1 MMTICAK
8 GLKKKQGSKGRRRYK
23 SFIEMAKK
31 KKKISIHRPI
41 QTEQYLEEQHVTSTM
56 QLNGDLQQPPFSPIT
71 RLHDSYT
78 SVPHSSQDLY
88 IPHCASA
95 SDLCNPYPSSLSQA
109 KSIGDHQEQSSF
121 GTCEDSVNCC
131 GRRNLHISFPCSS
144 KNLSDL
150 ELDDFS
156 SLLIESTNGR
166 IEAFAKYL

>member
-1 MMTICAK
+1 MTICAK
-8 GLKKKQGSKGRRRYK
+8 GLKKKQGSKGRRRCK
-23 SFIEMAKK
+23 SFIETAKK
-31 KKKISIHRPI
+31 KKKISIRLPI
-41 QTEQYLEEQHVTSTM
+41 RTEQYLE
-56 QLNGDLQQPPFSPIT
+56 DFQQPPFSPIT

-78 SVPHSSQDLY
+78 SMPHSSQDLY

-95 SDLCNPYPSSLSQA
+95 NDLCNPYPSSLSQA
-109 KSIGDHQEQSSF
+109 KGIGDHQEQSSF
-121 GTCEDSVNCC
+121 GTCEDSVNYC

-156 SLLIESTNGR
+156 SLLTESTNGG